1 MTAVL
6 MGQTGQKYVSNQ
18 NWRQAVKNK
27 TKKSPQTLGCLAISF
42 ISSVASGTDTGTT
55 YELDRAVYLGATG
68 SIT

>member
-18 NWRQAVKNK
+18 NWQQAVKNK

-55 YELDRAVYLGATG
+55 
-68 SIT
+68 

>member
-27 TKKSPQTLGCLAISF
+27 TKKTPQTLGCLAISF

-55 YELDRAVYLGATG
+55 
-68 SIT
+68 

>member
-27 TKKSPQTLGCLAISF
+27 TKSPQTLGCLAISF

-55 YELDRAVYLGATG
+55 
-68 SIT
+68 